1 LTTKSKYTDKTQIQT
16 GTKKRKLEDGTIII
30 EPVMQE
36 VKADIQVWNQQKTA
50 TIQGKVQLS
59 RADISSEVGNR
70 GIFGQSVFKHEYGKA
85 TGDARA
91 LSNRSKVLIGLK
103 PLAFP
108 SDLSMLNQAANDFKQ
123 RMNEQIRSL
132 RGQIQ

>member
-1 LTTKSKYTDKTQIQT
+1 
-16 GTKKRKLEDGTIII
+16 
-30 EPVMQE
+30 
-36 VKADIQVWNQQKTA
+36 
-50 TIQGKVQLS
+50 
-59 RADISSEVGNR
+59 
-70 GIFGQSVFKHEYGKA
+70 
-85 TGDARA
+85 
-91 LSNRSKVLIGLK
+91 LIGLK